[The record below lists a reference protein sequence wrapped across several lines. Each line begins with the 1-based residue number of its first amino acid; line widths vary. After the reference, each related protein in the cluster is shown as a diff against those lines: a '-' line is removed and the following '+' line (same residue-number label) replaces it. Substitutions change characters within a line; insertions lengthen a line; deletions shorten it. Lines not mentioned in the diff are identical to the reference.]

1 MTGLFA
7 NSDQDLPTSFS
18 STRPLRCVVISRPFR
33 AVSVHPI
40 DEVLR
45 IRDIEW
51 LLLVPVAQV
60 DSTLSQLPSRT
71 CPSAL
76 HTFRAHPYGRPQEDA
91 C

>member
-60 DSTLSQLPSRT
+60 DSTLSQLPSTT
-71 CPSAL
+71 CRSAL
-76 HTFRAHPYGRPQEDA
+76 CTFRAHPYGRPQGDA